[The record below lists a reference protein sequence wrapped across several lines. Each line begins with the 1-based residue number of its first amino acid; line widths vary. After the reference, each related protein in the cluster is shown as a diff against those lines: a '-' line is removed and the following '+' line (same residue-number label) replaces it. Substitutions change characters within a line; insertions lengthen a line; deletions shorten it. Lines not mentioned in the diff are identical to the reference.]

1 MSEPMDFDDAE
12 QDRMHEAMLEAL
24 RPVELPAERTAA
36 MKRRLLARVEASKD
50 AAAGA
55 SAGLSTVHAHEGE
68 WQSFMPKV
76 RMKVLL
82 REGDTMSYLLRLDP
96 GAMLPPHDHPQTE
109 ECVVLEGEVRI
120 GEQVVRPGDYHV
132 ARAGHEHGLLRSE
145 TGALLFLR
153 GAVPSAKQVRW
164 GALDAYAPLVPQGLR
179 EILGRLKASE

>member
-1 MSEPMDFDDAE
+1 MSEPLDHDDAE
-12 QDRMHEAMLEAL
+12 QERMHEAMLEAL
-24 RPVELPAERTAA
+24 QPADLPAERSAA
-36 MKRRLLARVEASKD
+36 MKRRLLARVEASGK
-50 AAAGA
+50 AAAMP
-55 SAGLSTVHAHEGE
+55 AGLSTVRADEGE
-68 WQSFMPKV
+68 WKSFMPKV
-76 RMKVLL
+76 QIKVLM

-120 GEQVVRPGDYHV
+120 GEQVLRPGDYHV